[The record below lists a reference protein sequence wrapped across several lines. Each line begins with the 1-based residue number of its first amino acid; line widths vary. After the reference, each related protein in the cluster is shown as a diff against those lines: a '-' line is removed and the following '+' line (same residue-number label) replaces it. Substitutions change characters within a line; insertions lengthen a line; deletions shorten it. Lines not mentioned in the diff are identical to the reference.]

1 MNNNSHV
8 LPSSSSRQTQL
19 PDEMARM
26 HIENEHEERVRV
38 DRVLDVCR
46 CTICLQT
53 WASHGDRQFF
63 SSKFMPLS
71 IASTNASAQASPLVQ
86 LCLVPYV
93 FVKGAHRC
101 QDGVLRQTPPAM
113 CLPLC
118 LMPLLKACVGSNM
131 ALSD

>member
-19 PDEMARM
+19 SDEMARM

-53 WASHGDRQFF
+53 WASHSDRQVWHAWAPRWRFQTD
-63 SSKFMPLS
+63 
-71 IASTNASAQASPLVQ
+71 ASFHT
-86 LCLVPYV
+86 
-93 FVKGAHRC
+93 FVKDVNRHKDDGA
-101 QDGVLRQTPPAM
+101 LRQRPHLAP
-113 CLPLC
+113 
-118 LMPLLKACVGSNM
+118 
-131 ALSD
+131 